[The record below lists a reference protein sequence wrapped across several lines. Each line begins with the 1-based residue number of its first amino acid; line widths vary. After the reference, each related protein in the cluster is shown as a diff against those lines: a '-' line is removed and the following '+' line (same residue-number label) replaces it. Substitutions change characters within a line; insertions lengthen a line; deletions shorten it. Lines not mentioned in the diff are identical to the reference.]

1 MEARMR
7 RLRLGT
13 TGFAFALLLM
23 VPRAASAGMGEII
36 DVIIGLTGPQMVG
49 APIAC
54 ELDLGESRDT
64 ACYFA
69 GVRFPR
75 PRLSA
80 KQTVRSVDDTF
91 WTGRNLWVSL
101 GGGVY
106 GSSPKDSEMRDFEF
120 ARVWMLAFE
129 PTLNYRSV
137 TSGKFVIEHGA
148 GPSVLSLFG
157 KGFDSFVKGGI
168 KVTPVAVTWRDVA
181 GGRLIVAVAYNLR
194 IFPEAFTSQDFGATT
209 TTHSG
214 REIAHGFTFGVR
226 F

>member
-1 MEARMR
+1 MR
-7 RLRLGT
+7 RLRMGT
-13 TGFAFALLLM
+13 TGFAVALFLM

-36 DVIIGLTGPQMVG
+36 DIIVGLTGPQMVG

-54 ELDLGESRDT
+54 EFGLGESRGR
-64 ACYFA
+64 ACYVA
-69 GVRFPR
+69 GFRFP
-75 PRLSA
+75 PPTLSA
-80 KQTVRSVDDTF
+80 KQTVRSVDDAF
-91 WTGRNLWVSL
+91 WTGRNFWVSV

-106 GSSPKDSEMRDFEF
+106 GSTPKDSGMRDFEL

-129 PTLNYRSV
+129 PTLNYRTV
-137 TSGKFVIEHGA
+137 TSGKFVLEHGA

-168 KVTPVAVTWRDVA
+168 KVTPVAATWRDVG
-181 GGRLIVAVAYNLR
+181 GGRLLVAVAYNLR
-194 IFPEAFTSQDFGATT
+194 IFPEAFTSQDFGGTT

>member
-13 TGFAFALLLM
+13 TGFAVALLLT

-36 DVIIGLTGPQMVG
+36 DIIVGLTGPQMVG
-49 APIAC
+49 VPFDC
-54 ELDLGESRDT
+54 ELDLATSKQT

-75 PRLSA
+75 PMRDSGV
-80 KQTVRSVDDTF
+80 TVRSIDDTF
-91 WTGRNLWVSL
+91 WRGRDFWVSL

-106 GSSPKDSEMRDFEF
+106 GSTWKNSGMKDFEI

-129 PTLNYRSV
+129 PTANSRLFQNEAENLV
-137 TSGKFVIEHGA
+137 VELGA

-157 KGFDSFVKGGI
+157 EGFDAFAKGGI
-168 KVTPVAVTWRDVA
+168 KVTPSITWRNVR
-181 GGRLIVAVAYNLR
+181 GGRLIVGLGYTLR
-194 IFPEAFTSQDFGATT
+194 FFPNAFMSQQFD
-209 TTHSG
+209 
-214 REIAHGFTFGVR
+214 R
-226 F
+226 